1 MHLKRMELFGFKSFA
16 DRTELELNKGITVV
30 IGPNGCGKSNLV
42 DAARW
47 ALGEQSAKTL
57 RGSRMEELI
66 FSGSAERKAL
76 NFAEVTL
83 TFGGVGPVLNLD
95 YEELTVTRRI
105 YRSGESEYLIN
116 NSSCRLKDITE
127 LFLDTGVGREI
138 YSVVG
143 QGRVEEIIN
152 SKPEER
158 REIFEEAAGILK
170 YKLRKSEAQRRLEE
184 TRENLVRVQD
194 LIFELETQI
203 EPLTVQAGTARR
215 YRELQGGF
223 GMPKESF
230 FLTGCTAPGKSW
242 PGWSGSC
249 RRLPNR

>member
-1 MHLKRMELFGFKSFA
+1 
-16 DRTELELNKGITVV
+16 
-30 IGPNGCGKSNLV
+30 
-42 DAARW
+42 
-47 ALGEQSAKTL
+47 
-57 RGSRMEELI
+57 MEELI

-143 QGRVEEIIN
+143 QGRVEE
-152 SKPEER
+152 
-158 REIFEEAAGILK
+158 
-170 YKLRKSEAQRRLEE
+170 
-184 TRENLVRVQD
+184 TH
-194 LIFELETQI
+194 
-203 EPLTVQAGTARR
+203 
-215 YRELQGGF
+215 
-223 GMPKESF
+223 
-230 FLTGCTAPGKSW
+230 
-242 PGWSGSC
+242 
-249 RRLPNR
+249 

>member
-83 TFGGVGPVLNLD
+83 TL
-95 YEELTVTRRI
+95 
-105 YRSGESEYLIN
+105 SLIH
-116 NSSCRLKDITE
+116 I
-127 LFLDTGVGREI
+127 
-138 YSVVG
+138 
-143 QGRVEEIIN
+143 
-152 SKPEER
+152 
-158 REIFEEAAGILK
+158 
-170 YKLRKSEAQRRLEE
+170 
-184 TRENLVRVQD
+184 
-194 LIFELETQI
+194 
-203 EPLTVQAGTARR
+203 
-215 YRELQGGF
+215 
-223 GMPKESF
+223 
-230 FLTGCTAPGKSW
+230 
-242 PGWSGSC
+242 
-249 RRLPNR
+249 